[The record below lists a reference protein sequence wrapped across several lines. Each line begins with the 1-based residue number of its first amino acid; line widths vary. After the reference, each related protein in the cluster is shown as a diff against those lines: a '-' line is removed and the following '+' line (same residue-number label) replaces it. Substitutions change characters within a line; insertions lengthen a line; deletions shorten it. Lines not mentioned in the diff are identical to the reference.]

1 MSDESKRELRYA
13 SEIRQ
18 SADGK
23 AKHLF
28 GYAASYNVPTVIGNQ
43 FIEVLMPGCF
53 DRSLAGNPDVRCLF
67 SHSDLNVLGRTTAGT
82 LTLSSDSK
90 GLFYDVELPDTEA
103 SNSLWKSVQRKDI
116 TGSSF
121 GFFPVT
127 VNWIPATK
135 PGELATRQIVD
146 AELDGGDV
154 SPCAYP
160 AYERGTSVN
169 ARSLMPEALRAAMD
183 ANDTKG
189 QPVPFSAC
197 DETRDTQW
205 DANAASN
212 GIFTWADGEDQD
224 RADDSP
230 VKNKLKA
237 AQGFA
242 YVAND
247 GDKRSDYKLPH
258 HVVTKEGTLA
268 THFTG
273 TLRALGDLHLSR
285 VPVPEQHRAE
295 VRSHLQQELDLFQ
308 EDEGG
313 SDDDLIESQIERNK
327 LRVAIARLS

>member
-1 MSDESKRELRYA
+1 MSNDKKRELRYA
-13 SEIRQ
+13 AELRQ
-18 SADGK
+18 SADSK

-28 GYAASYNVPTVIGNQ
+28 GYAAGYDTPATIGGQ
-43 FIEVLMPGCF
+43 FNEVLMPGCF
-53 DRSLAGNPDVRCLF
+53 DRCLSENPDIRCLWG
-67 SHSDLNVLGRTTAGT
+67 HSDLNVLGRTSAGT
-82 LTLSSDSK
+82 LTVRSDSK
-90 GLFYDVELPDTEA
+90 GLFYDCELPETQAAQD
-103 SNSLWKSVQRKDI
+103 LWKSVERKDV

-121 GFFPVT
+121 GFIPVLE
-127 VNWIPATK
+127 NWIPASK
-135 PGELATRQIVD
+135 PGELPTRQILD
-146 AELDGGDV
+146 ADIFDV
-154 SPCAYP
+154 SPVAYP
-160 AYERGTSVN
+160 AYEKGTSVN
-169 ARSLMPEALRAAMD
+169 ARSVMPEALRAAMD
-183 ANDTKG
+183 ASDTNG

-224 RADDSP
+224 LAADSP

-242 YVAND
+242 YVSND

-273 TLRALGDLHLSR
+273 TLRALGDLHLGR

-295 VRSHLQQELDLFQ
+295 VRSHLQKELDLFQ